1 MTPDTKTL
9 SQIAALKLALQDL
22 ETRSMYRVVSRDS
35 RTYAAVLN
43 AIHDLT
49 GIDAIYDAFDKI
61 NPDNINEENFPG
73 ATEADVRYDE
83 QRSAAA

>member
-22 ETRSMYRVVSRDS
+22 ETRAIYGKADREG

-43 AIHDLT
+43 AIYDLT
-49 GIDAIYDAFDKI
+49 KIDAVYEAFTQLE
-61 NPDNINEENFPG
+61 PTEENFPG
-73 ATEADVRYDE
+73 ATEADYRYDE

>member
-22 ETRSMYRVVSRDS
+22 ETRAMYGKADREG

-43 AIHDLT
+43 AVYDLT
-49 GIDAIYDAFDKI
+49 EIDAAYDAFRDI
-61 NPDNINEENFPG
+61 EPTEDNFPG
-73 ATEADVRYDE
+73 ASEADYRYDE
-83 QRSAAA
+83 ARNAA

>member
-22 ETRSMYRVVSRDS
+22 ETRAMFGKADREG

-43 AIHDLT
+43 AIYDLT
-49 GIDAIYDAFDKI
+49 EIDAVYDAFREIDET
-61 NPDNINEENFPG
+61 EENFPG
-73 ATEADVRYDE
+73 AAEADYRYDE
-83 QRSAAA
+83 NRSAAA